1 MGTPQYFRETPSCA
15 PQENMGVLQSQ
26 LLGPQFDC
34 KQPLRE
40 QIQRAAFMIQN
51 RPKRRHQKCLR
62 LLLGLCILHSI
73 LLRIGRSR
81 CCIVAL

>member
-40 QIQRAAFMIQN
+40 QIQRAAFM
-51 RPKRRHQKCLR
+51 
-62 LLLGLCILHSI
+62 
-73 LLRIGRSR
+73 
-81 CCIVAL
+81 